1 MSCVQ
6 TIINYLDGMFCFPFQ
21 ATTPQFTVSFA
32 DKKWLRSMLKL
43 THFYL
48 GLNDGGISPS
58 FRGHN
63 HAEDR
68 DRQEAVGIR
77 AALEILWVQRSK
89 TNPVRMKVNEL
100 VSQN

>member
-43 THFYL
+43 THFYV
-48 GLNDGGISPS
+48 GLNDGGKSHPASGDTIK
-58 FRGHN
+58 
-63 HAEDR
+63 
-68 DRQEAVGIR
+68 Q
-77 AALEILWVQRSK
+77 K
-89 TNPVRMKVNEL
+89 TGTGRK
-100 VSQN
+100 Q